1 MRMQQTRSQSG
12 FSLIEL
18 MVAMAI
24 MLLIS
29 GAAVGAL
36 LRMTSAQATIWNRT
50 QMHSGIRGATE
61 VLQQEVGQAGRIS
74 LPVVV
79 TLTSGTAACTTP
91 NCTTTITVS
100 DTTGMFIDEKIVIDI
115 GAAQE
120 TVLITLITATT
131 APAGTLTIK
140 SANGDGVREHTITG
154 VPVQALGA
162 FSAGI
167 IPPAQSPMPY
177 VPAGPTMTYTDG
189 STGNVLKMFGDINA
203 DGKMVYV
210 EYECIIPASPSTAPG
225 NLYRRV
231 MRWDDPG
238 PTVRPPSASQILLS
252 NIMRNP
258 DNTPCFTYQLQGVNM
273 NGVMTYFVT
282 DVAITLT
289 VQTQNRDPVTK
300 QFQNET
306 KALLNVAP
314 RNVFNAWQLAS
325 LKIYDRVQPIPA
337 SVTLLLH

>member
-1 MRMQQTRSQSG
+1 MQQTRSQSG

-79 TLTSGTAACTTP
+79 TLTNGTTGCGPTV

-100 DTTGMFIDEKIVIDI
+100 SVNGMFLDEKIVIDL
-115 GAAQE
+115 GDKQE
-120 TVLITLITATT
+120 TVLITNIDTSTRI
-131 APAGTLTIK
+131 LTVK
-140 SANGDGVREHTITG
+140 SATGDVVGPHTTTG

-167 IPPAQSPMPY
+167 IPPLASPSTY
-177 VPAGPTMTYTDG
+177 VPSGPTMTYTDG

-203 DGKMVYV
+203 DGNMVYV

-231 MRWDDPG
+231 MPWNQTT
-238 PTVRPPSASQILLS
+238 PTTRPPSASDILLS

-258 DNTPCFTYQLQGVNM
+258 DSTPCFTYQVQPVNM
-273 NGVMTYFVT
+273 NGVVTYFVT

-306 KALLNVAP
+306 KALLNVSP
-314 RNVFNAWQLAS
+314 RNVFNAWQLAA
-325 LKIYDRVQPIPA
+325 LKVYERVQPIPA
-337 SVTLLLH
+337 SVTALLH